1 MLQITTERKR
11 PSNGYGEP
19 SSQRSSLAALPTAFG
34 SSGDGLLTH
43 LRQDVARSPW
53 GAAAFAATLLMLLFL
68 VVDRL
73 GVLTPGPVL
82 RNLVMHASLDD
93 TGGSVLFRVEGD
105 KATNDTLR
113 ARVASWIFSDG
124 TAMAVALE
132 GNPPAQNRLAG
143 DHFVSQEY
151 SARIPPAARTDAG
164 ARLRVCLAYDPGM
177 SCVETPFSEIAG

>member
-1 MLQITTERKR
+1 MLRTTRGQR
-11 PSNGYGEP
+11 PASSGSGEP

-68 VVDRL
+68 VVERT
-73 GVLTPGPVL
+73 GGFAPGPVL

-105 KATNDTLR
+105 KVTNDTLK

-132 GNPPAQNRLAG
+132 GGPPAQNRQAG
-143 DHFVSQEY
+143 DHFISQQY
-151 SARIPPAARTDAG
+151 TARIPSAARTDAG

-177 SCVETPFSEIAG
+177 SCVETPFSQIAG